1 MENLVGDTT
10 GLIHLISSCSALL
23 SGTLVLILKKGT
35 KLHVKIGYLYLI
47 SMGVLILTA
56 LMIYRLFNAWGI
68 FHYATLLSLLTIV
81 LGMIPIW
88 TKKPENKWKSRHFS
102 FMYWSVIGLY
112 SAFGAEILT
121 RIPEA
126 PFFGMV
132 GLATVVILLIG
143 GMFFRINKTKWVK
156 VFGYKKNKMP
166 TPPTLR

>member
-10 GLIHLISSCSALL
+10 GSIHLISSCCALL
-23 SGTLVLILKKGT
+23 FGSLVLFLKKGT

-68 FHYATLLSLLTIV
+68 FHYATLFSLLTIL

-88 TKKPENKWKSRHFS
+88 TKKPENKWIFRHFS

-112 SAFGAEILT
+112 SAFGAEVLT

-143 GMFFRINKTKWVK
+143 GMFFKINKTKWIK
-156 VFGYKKNKMP
+156 IFGTEKK
-166 TPPTLR
+166 

>member
-23 SGTLVLILKKGT
+23 FGTLVLMLKKGT
-35 KLHVKIGYLYLI
+35 KLHVKMGYIYLI

-56 LMIYRLFNAWGI
+56 LMIYRLFNSWGI
-68 FHYATLLSLLTIV
+68 FHYATLFSLLTII
-81 LGMIPIW
+81 LGMLPIW
-88 TKKPENKWKSRHFS
+88 TKKPTNTWKFRHFS

-121 RIPEA
+121 RIPRA

-132 GLATVVILLIG
+132 GLATVLILLIG
-143 GMFFRINKTKWVK
+143 GILFRKNKTKWIK
-156 VFGYKKNKMP
+156 VFDP
-166 TPPTLR
+166 